1 MSDYRLMADVPVC
14 VTPSGAYHAA
24 TAREDDAARRVLF
37 GILSQPRTP
46 VLTLPALVG
55 WAGLGEEDALALLHR
70 MQFLG
75 WIAAEPV
82 ARDVPSVHMD
92 EDMPALLSR
101 MSARKRAMLADAE
114 GFQLASSG
122 FTHEAAEQLAALAAE
137 LTAVHQRY
145 HGLVHGNLRLNAGGI
160 ALVDAAGH
168 GQVCVWPLTLGSQ
181 SFLLIVAGVPLLHGR
196 AFADAI
202 WGLAHRYATPA

>member
-1 MSDYRLMADVPVC
+1 MARLPQTLIMHQRRVPLLLSSRKMPPHCGLAHCRTRVRRGRVDKRLTLRAGHAAVYC
-14 VTPSGAYHAA
+14 EHVLSGFSGA
-24 TAREDDAARRVLF
+24 
-37 GILSQPRTP
+37 
-46 VLTLPALVG
+46 LPIGTHPMLKFP
-55 WAGLGEEDALALLHR
+55 EDA
-70 MQFLG
+70 G
-75 WIAAEPV
+75 PGCI
-82 ARDVPSVHMD
+82 S
-92 EDMPALLSR
+92 
-101 MSARKRAMLADAE
+101 
-114 GFQLASSG
+114 SSG

-168 GQVCVWPLTLGSQ
+168 GQVCVWPLTLGSH